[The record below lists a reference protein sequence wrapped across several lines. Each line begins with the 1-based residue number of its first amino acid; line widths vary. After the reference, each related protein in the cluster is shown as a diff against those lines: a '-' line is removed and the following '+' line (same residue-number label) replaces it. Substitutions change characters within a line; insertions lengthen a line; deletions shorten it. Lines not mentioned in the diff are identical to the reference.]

1 MALAETVADRIVD
14 VVKEGRSRIAVSAAF
29 RVSCEGW
36 LKIEILKSLWE
47 SFGDSETNEI
57 LPESEHFDLVVKADG
72 QTVRIELKTF
82 PTNYGQ
88 SGKPITNFIDGVVRD
103 LSKLCA
109 QSGPTNIG
117 LAVWLAYPIPEPL
130 PRHWPEHLLRV
141 QAAAASTLRSDK
153 IALWEN
159 NYVHLYIMRSS

>member
-1 MALAETVADRIVD
+1 MALVDLVADRVAE
-14 VVKEGRSRIAVSAAF
+14 VVKEGRSRIVVSSAF

-36 LKIEILKSLWE
+36 LKIELLKSLWE

-57 LPESEHFDLVVKADG
+57 LPESDHFDLVVKADG

-109 QSGPTNIG
+109 LSSPTSIG

-130 PRHWPEHLLRV
+130 PRYWPEHLLKV
-141 QAAAASTLRSDK
+141 QAMSASTLRSAK
-153 IALWEN
+153 IPLWEN
-159 NYVHLYIMRSS
+159 NFAHLYIMRCK